1 MASDTKTIRCAIY
14 TRKSSEEGLEQDF
27 NSLDAQREACEAYIK
42 SQKHEGWEA
51 VSHKYDDGGYSGGT
65 LERPALDA
73 LLSDIRQ
80 KKVDVVVVYKIDR
93 LTRSLFDFSK
103 IVEIFDTG
111 GVSFVSVTQQF
122 NTTTSM
128 GRLTLNVL
136 LSFAQFERE
145 VTGERIRDKIAAS
158 KKKGMWMGGCVPFG
172 YRVEK
177 RELVIDE
184 PEAQHVRTVYEKY
197 LELGSVRAVKD
208 AVDAL
213 GITSRPTSRTS
224 GRLLGRGHIYRIL
237 TNPIYMGKISH
248 KGLLSDGQ
256 HQAIIEPK
264 VWLKVQEML
273 QANNARERDQPNAA
287 VSSPLAG
294 LIFDEQGERLTPS
307 HAVKGGRRYR
317 YYISN
322 VLIREPDNTN
332 GIRLSAPEIE
342 AAVCQIVH
350 GVMRD
355 PQQTVSLIAAPDPS
369 PSGIE
374 AFVGRAKTFIDSIV
388 KKSPYEQLVGLKP
401 ALARIVIGTQ
411 QITLSLK
418 RSALESVVQG
428 TLGRQSP
435 EERIAVSQ
443 AGDVLLAISLP
454 IRVGRRGR
462 ETRIILQSGQT
473 RQRSVDQSLVTM
485 VARGYTWRHQIAT
498 SEVTTMIDIARR
510 EKLTDSYVSRII
522 TLGFLAP
529 DIITAILEGTAPAEL
544 TGNRLQALHDL
555 PLDWP
560 SQRQILGF
568 AAAG

>member
-1 MASDTKTIRCAIY
+1 MGSPLKSVRCAIY

-65 LERPALDA
+65 LERPALEA

-103 IVEIFDTG
+103 IVEIFDAG

-158 KKKGMWMGGCVPFG
+158 KKKGMWMGGCVPLG
-172 YRVEK
+172 YRVDK

-224 GRLLGRGHIYRIL
+224 GSLLGLGHIYRIL
-237 TNPIYMGKISH
+237 TNPIYIGKISH
-248 KGLLSDGQ
+248 KGILSDGQ
-256 HQAIIEPK
+256 HEAIIDPK
-264 VWLKVQEML
+264 VWQKVQEML

-294 LIFDEQGERLTPS
+294 IIFDEQGERLTPS

-322 VLIREPDNTN
+322 VLVREPGNTS
-332 GIRLSAPEIE
+332 GIRMSAPEIE
-342 AAVCQIVH
+342 TAVCQIIH
-350 GVMRD
+350 GVLRD
-355 PQQTVSLIAAPDPS
+355 PQQVVLIIAAPDPS
-369 PSGIE
+369 PSEIE
-374 AFVGRAKTFIDSIV
+374 EFVGRAKTFVDSIAR
-388 KKSPYEQLVGLKP
+388 KPAYEQLVGLKP
-401 ALARIVIGTQ
+401 ALARIGIGAQ

-418 RSALESVVQG
+418 RSTLESIVHSAP
-428 TLGRQSP
+428 GRQSH
-435 EERIAVSQ
+435 EERIAASYP
-443 AGDVLLAISLP
+443 ADDLLTISLP

-473 RQRSVDQSLVTM
+473 QQRPADQSLVTM
-485 VARGYTWRHQIAT
+485 VARGYAWRNQIAAG
-498 SEVTTMIDIARR
+498 EVNSMVEIAKS
-510 EKLTDSYVSRII
+510 EKLTDSYVSRIV

-529 DIITAILEGTAPAEL
+529 DIITAILDGTAPAEL
-544 TGNRLQALHDL
+544 TANRLQGLHDL

>member
-1 MASDTKTIRCAIY
+1 MASPLKSVRCAIY

-27 NSLDAQREACEAYIK
+27 NSLDAQREACEAYVK
-42 SQKHEGWEA
+42 SQKHEGWE
-51 VSHKYDDGGYSGGT
+51 VVPYKYDDGGYSGGT
-65 LERPALDA
+65 LERPALEA
-73 LLSDIRQ
+73 LLRDIRQ

-103 IVEIFDTG
+103 IVEIFDAG

-158 KKKGMWMGGCVPFG
+158 KKKGMWMGGCVPLG

-177 RELVIDE
+177 RELVVDDQ
-184 PEAQHVRTVYEKY
+184 EAQHIRTVYDQY
-197 LELGSVRAVKD
+197 LKLGSVRTVKD
-208 AVDAL
+208 AADAL
-213 GITSRPTSRTS
+213 GIRSRPTSRTPGS
-224 GRLLGRGHIYRIL
+224 LLGLGHIYRIL

-248 KGLLSDGQ
+248 KGVLSDGQ
-256 HQAIIEPK
+256 HEAIIDPK
-264 VWLKVQEML
+264 AWHRVQEIL

-287 VSSPLAG
+287 GSSPLAG
-294 LIFDEQGERLTPS
+294 IIFDEQGERLTPS

-322 VLIREPDNTN
+322 VLVRDPGNTS

-342 AAVCQIVH
+342 AAVCQIIQ
-350 GVMRD
+350 GVLRD
-355 PQQTVSLIAAPDPS
+355 PQQVASLIAAPDPS
-369 PSGIE
+369 PSEIE
-374 AFVGRAKTFIDSIV
+374 EIVGRAKTFVDSIAR
-388 KKSPYEQLVGLKP
+388 KPPYEQLVGLKHT
-401 ALARIVIGTQ
+401 LARIVIGTQ
-411 QITLSLK
+411 QITLALK
-418 RSALESVVQG
+418 RSALESIIHCEP
-428 TLGRQSP
+428 GRQSH
-435 EERIAVSQ
+435 EERVPASQ
-443 AGDVLLAISLP
+443 AWDDLLAISLP
-454 IRVGRRGR
+454 LRIGRRGR

-473 RQRSVDQSLVTM
+473 RRRPADQSLVTLI
-485 VARGYTWRHQIAT
+485 ARGYAWRHQVAT
-498 SEVTTMIDIARR
+498 GDVKSMLDIAKR
-510 EKLTDSYVSRII
+510 EKVTDSYVSRIV

-529 DIITAILEGTAPAEL
+529 DIITAILDGSAPAEL